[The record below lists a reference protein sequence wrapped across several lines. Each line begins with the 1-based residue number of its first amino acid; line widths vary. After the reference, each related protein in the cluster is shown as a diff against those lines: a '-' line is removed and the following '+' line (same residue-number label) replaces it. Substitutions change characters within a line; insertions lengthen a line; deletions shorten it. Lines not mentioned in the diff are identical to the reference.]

1 MHWHHSEAGAR
12 SSGRRRW
19 SAGEAVIRVARA
31 FIDMMKTDDAASA
44 AAVASGSRD
53 PRLTAFHDPS
63 HTLGRAMARRLGWR
77 HHVAWDT
84 YFVYPRE
91 TEWLEEAPPLPET
104 WFHQLR
110 DREAWDQVA
119 EVEVGT
125 ADWTTRSPSAPRG
138 IRRDYVASAHGRGGV
153 SARVLTA
160 AGRERCAAGS
170 RRPSASSA
178 R

>member
-1 MHWHHSEAGAR
+1 LLQRPGDF
-12 SSGRRRW
+12 
-19 SAGEAVIRVARA
+19 RVAWA

-125 ADWTTRSPSAPRG
+125 ADWTHALAERSEADPARFRTG
-138 IRRDYVASAHGRGGV
+138 LALRDALLEA
-153 SARVLTA
+153 LTA
-160 AGRERCAAGS
+160 AGA
-170 RRPSASSA
+170 
-178 R
+178 

>member
-1 MHWHHSEAGAR
+1 
-12 SSGRRRW
+12 
-19 SAGEAVIRVARA
+19 
-31 FIDMMKTDDAASA
+31 
-44 AAVASGSRD
+44 
-53 PRLTAFHDPS
+53 
-63 HTLGRAMARRLGWR
+63 MARRLGWR

-125 ADWTTRSPSAPRG
+125 ADWTHALAERSEAGSRAISHRARPS
-138 IRRDYVASAHGRGGV
+138 RRAARSADGRGGV
-153 SARVLTA
+153 SSRAHARGPRT
-160 AGRERCAAGS
+160 GPAAGS